1 MGIDYGHGL
10 TNIDPETKIRYGVIS
25 TLSVLDAWCDSSEPY
40 YPCDGCE
47 YKDSEGEDC
56 SAVECEASSW
66 YIDDD
71 EYIAEDCF
79 GGTEI
84 MIMKSPYF
92 TSGAFCSPCAP
103 GAVNLNEPMHP
114 KNGDGIAY
122 CFGHDWFDGEKAPY
136 RVFSVETGREV
147 KP

>member
-10 TNIDPETKIRYGVIS
+10 TNIDPETQIRYGVIS

-40 YPCDGCE
+40 YPCDDCEVSEEERESYGCDGCE
-47 YKDSEGEDC
+47 PLSC
-56 SAVECEASSW
+56 

-71 EYIAEDCF
+71 EYIAESCF
-79 GGTEI
+79 DDTEI

-122 CFGHDWFDGEKAPY
+122 CFGHDWFDGGKAPY